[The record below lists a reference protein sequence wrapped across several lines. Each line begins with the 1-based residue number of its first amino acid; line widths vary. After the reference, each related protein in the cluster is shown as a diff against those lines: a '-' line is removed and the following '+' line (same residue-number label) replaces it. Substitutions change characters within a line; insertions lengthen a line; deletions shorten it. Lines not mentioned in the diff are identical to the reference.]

1 MGAKNSKNKNEDLKE
16 VGAEANKES
25 PDTFCTYSKINLS
38 NEIIVGQAKTDSS
51 ADYKKLK
58 FLGEGAFASVY
69 EVQNKFTDTIC
80 AMKVIK
86 KSSSSSAEDE
96 QEILNEINILR
107 TMDHPNVLKIFEF
120 YSDKESYSIVTELCP
135 GGELFQDIIDNG
147 PFNEEYTAYVMYQIF
162 SAINYCHNMNIIHRD
177 LKPENILI
185 VGKNKKNYPSVKIC
199 DFGTA
204 KIVEK
209 GKVERKLVGSSYY
222 IAPEVLKRHYN
233 QKCDLWSCGVIMY
246 ILLSARPPFNGEDD
260 YAIMDNVATGKYDLT
275 RAPFDKVS
283 DSAKDLIKKLLVKDV
298 DKRINAEQAL
308 SHPWF
313 KENKSK
319 EMYNEIKDKNTI
331 KKMIENLKKYKRE
344 SIIQE
349 TALAYI
355 IHNFP
360 QYKDVINAC
369 KLFNQ
374 IDSSGDGKITQ
385 AELLKGLAERYSSDT
400 LETDVANIFK
410 NLDMDNNGYIGYE
423 EFVRAA
429 VSKEYFVKDSV
440 LEFAFRYFD
449 KDNSKSITFSEIEEL
464 FADSISDKNNVHNY
478 LNKIIKEVD
487 VNGDGKIT
495 FNEFAAVM
503 KRMVK

>member
-162 SAINYCHNMNIIHRD
+162 SAINYCHKMKIIHRD

-222 IAPEVLKRHYN
+222 IAPEVLKRNYN
-233 QKCDLWSCGVIMY
+233 LVI
-246 ILLSARPPFNGEDD
+246 
-260 YAIMDNVATGKYDLT
+260 
-275 RAPFDKVS
+275 
-283 DSAKDLIKKLLVKDV
+283 
-298 DKRINAEQAL
+298 
-308 SHPWF
+308 
-313 KENKSK
+313 
-319 EMYNEIKDKNTI
+319 
-331 KKMIENLKKYKRE
+331 KM
-344 SIIQE
+344 
-349 TALAYI
+349 
-355 IHNFP
+355 
-360 QYKDVINAC
+360 
-369 KLFNQ
+369 
-374 IDSSGDGKITQ
+374 
-385 AELLKGLAERYSSDT
+385 
-400 LETDVANIFK
+400 
-410 NLDMDNNGYIGYE
+410 
-423 EFVRAA
+423 
-429 VSKEYFVKDSV
+429 
-440 LEFAFRYFD
+440 
-449 KDNSKSITFSEIEEL
+449 
-464 FADSISDKNNVHNY
+464 
-478 LNKIIKEVD
+478 
-487 VNGDGKIT
+487 
-495 FNEFAAVM
+495 
-503 KRMVK
+503 